1 MRAARLGSCG
11 GDRPAARAR
20 ACAATLRCGSSSRS
34 RSARVTWAAGDHT
47 DSVRGRPRR
56 CDRRRPGH
64 CHRRRLR
71 GGHTAA
77 SGTPNAVADSA
88 TPLGGFPTD
97 GLSYAILTSGDA
109 NLADDPNASG
119 SSGASDGGSNVR
131 GNTDF
136 DVTILRIDLDVP
148 AAANCLTIDFRFLSE
163 EFPEY
168 VGGSVNDAFI
178 AELDVSDW
186 TTVDSAIDA
195 PHNFAFDADG
205 NVISVNTASMSA
217 PEAAGTT
224 YDGATP
230 LLSASTPVDAGAH
243 SLYLSI
249 FDQGDSA
256 YDSAVFVDALV
267 LGTTGPG
274 GCEPGATVVS
284 MDKDVDDSSVQPG
297 DNVTYTITVTNEGGD
312 DAVLS
317 SITDTL
323 PDGFTYVSGSTSG
336 ITADEPTVTGQDLT
350 WDGPFTVPGEVVLL
364 GSIELSF
371 SATASHAPG
380 SYFNNAS
387 AQGDEVS
394 VTPTGPDAPV
404 TVEAPA
410 TGNIVIQKAT
420 SPECDST
427 VFDFT
432 ADYDESGFQLAGCE
446 QNDSGPLD
454 PGTYSVSELAEAGWE
469 LTETSCSDGSEVT
482 AIDLDAGETVT
493 CTFLNEQTAGRD
505 HRRETHR
512 SGRGSGELRLHH
524 GLQRSVLALRRTVE
538 RVGRP

>member
-1 MRAARLGSCG
+1 M
-11 GDRPAARAR
+11 
-20 ACAATLRCGSSSRS
+20 
-34 RSARVTWAAGDHT
+34 
-47 DSVRGRPRR
+47 
-56 CDRRRPGH
+56 
-64 CHRRRLR
+64 
-71 GGHTAA
+71 
-77 SGTPNAVADSA
+77 
-88 TPLGGFPTD
+88 
-97 GLSYAILTSGDA
+97 
-109 NLADDPNASG
+109 
-119 SSGASDGGSNVR
+119 GA
-131 GNTDF
+131 
-136 DVTILRIDLDVP
+136 
-148 AAANCLTIDFRFLSE
+148 
-163 EFPEY
+163 
-168 VGGSVNDAFI
+168 
-178 AELDVSDW
+178 
-186 TTVDSAIDA
+186 
-195 PHNFAFDADG
+195 
-205 NVISVNTASMSA
+205 
-217 PEAAGTT
+217 
-224 YDGATP
+224 P
-230 LLSASTPVDAGAH
+230 LLSASTPVDAGAD

-323 PDGFTYVSGSTSG
+323 PDGFTYVPGSTSG
-336 ITADEPTVTGQDLT
+336 ITADEPTVTGQDLMR
-350 WDGPFTVPGEVVLL
+350 DGPFTVPGEVVLL

-410 TGNIVIQKAT
+410 TGNIIIQKAT

-493 CTFLNEQTAGRD
+493 CTFLNEQLPGEIIVERQTAPAEDPESFGFTTDYSDPFLLSDGQSNESGDLDPGTYSVSEQSPKAGRLSMRPAMTAVPSTRSTF
-505 HRRETHR
+505 RRARPSPAR
-512 SGRGSGELRLHH
+512 S
-524 GLQRSVLALRRTVE
+524 
-538 RVGRP
+538 